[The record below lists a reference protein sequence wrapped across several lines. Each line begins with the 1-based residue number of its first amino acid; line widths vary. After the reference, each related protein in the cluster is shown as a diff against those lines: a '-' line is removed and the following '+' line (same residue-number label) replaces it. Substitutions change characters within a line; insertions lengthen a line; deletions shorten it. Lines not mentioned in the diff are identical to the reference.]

1 VNFIHE
7 NIEFEQLKSTTIDGK
22 RLYKT
27 PSGEVYPSVTTVTSL
42 HNKDG
47 ILEWRKKVGEE
58 VANKIST
65 QASNLGTRV
74 HKICEDYLKNE
85 LYLNTHLPDAI
96 ALFKQIQPIIDE
108 HIELV
113 YGVEC
118 PLYSNHLRVAG
129 KTDCVAIF
137 DGKPAIVDFKT
148 ASKPKEEHWIEN
160 YFMQCSAYAV
170 MFEERTGIPIPR
182 IAVLVAVKNDK
193 PQIFVKKR
201 NEYIDK
207 FISYRKKYDELL
219 DNSIIIN

>member
-1 VNFIHE
+1 MNFTHKT
-7 NIEFEQLKSTTIDGK
+7 IEFQDLQTTTVDGK
-22 RLYKT
+22 RFYKT
-27 PSGEVYPSVTTVTSL
+27 PTGEMYPSVTTITGM

-47 ILEWRKKVGEE
+47 ILEWRKRVGEQ

-65 QASNLGTRV
+65 QASNRGTRV
-74 HKICEDYLKNE
+74 HKICEDYLNNE
-85 LYLNTHLPDAI
+85 LHLSVHLPDAV

-108 HIELV
+108 HIDLV
-113 YGVEC
+113 YGIEC

-129 KTDCVAIF
+129 KTDCVAMF

-148 ASKPKEEHWIEN
+148 ASKPKQEHWIEN

-182 IAVLVAVKNDK
+182 IAVLVAVDGDH

-201 NEYIDK
+201 DSYIDK
-207 FISYRKKYDELL
+207 FILYRKKYDEML
-219 DNSIIIN
+219 DNQLITL